1 MNKISQRSKLGLSIL
16 AAAMAIPAV
25 SQAALVEDSKASL
38 ELRNMYQNRDVRNA
52 HGANTDTHK
61 EWAQGFK
68 LRFESGFTEGTVG
81 VGIDA
86 LGMAGIKLDHSNGQ
100 NRNGSGVLNINHKGD
115 GRGDAE
121 SSFGEL
127 GLTAKARISKT
138 VLKLGTLEPMLP
150 VVMANDARL
159 LTSTYAGGMITSQE
173 IDGLTLNAGRLER
186 HNDRDDSSN
195 QKIRLRTPSYAGGV
209 EADRL
214 DFAGG
219 SYVISPE
226 LTASYYYGNM
236 EDVYKQHFVG
246 AVHNA
251 NLGDGL
257 TLRTDLRYFK
267 SKDEGRALGGKI
279 DNDFF
284 NGMVTLGMNAHK
296 FGLGYSTVSG
306 DGNFPYAAIDAY
318 TVNSVSLTDFTLADM
333 DAWQL
338 RYDLDFTSLGVPGL
352 SFMTRYIYGDDAQVG
367 TANTGKQI
375 ERDSLISYA
384 FQSGPIKGARVTWLN
399 ATLRN
404 GGGLTTQDLNENR
417 LIVSYTLPLL

>member
-16 AAAMAIPAV
+16 AAAMAVPAV

-38 ELRNMYQNRDVRNA
+38 ELRNMYQNRDFR
-52 HGANTDTHK
+52 HGGPDTMK
-61 EWAQGFK
+61 EWGQGFK

-81 VGIDA
+81 VGVDA
-86 LGMAGIKLDHSNGQ
+86 LGMVGVKLDQSNGT
-100 NRNGSGVLNINHKGD
+100 NAGGSGVLDINR
-115 GRGDAE
+115 RGADAGNAE

-127 GLTAKARISKT
+127 GLTAKARVSKT

-159 LTSTYAGGMITSQE
+159 LTSTYTGGMITSQE
-173 IDGLTLNAGRLER
+173 IEGLTLNAGRLER
-186 HNDRDDSSN
+186 HNDRDDVSN
-195 QKIRLRTPSYAGGV
+195 QKIRLRAPSYLRGATV

-257 TLRTDLRYFK
+257 SLRTDLRYFK
-267 SKDEGRALGGKI
+267 SKDEGAAKGGKI

-333 DAWQL
+333 DAWQV
-338 RYDLDFTSLGVPGL
+338 RYDLDFTSYGVPGL
-352 SFMTRYIYGDDAQVG
+352 SFMTRYVHGDGADVG
-367 TANTGKQI
+367 TAIRDGKQI
-375 ERDSLISYA
+375 ERNTLVSYA
-384 FQSGPIKGARVTWLN
+384 FQSGPVKGARVTWLN
-399 ATLRN
+399 GTLRSDRGVGAN
-404 GGGLTTQDLNENR
+404 INENR